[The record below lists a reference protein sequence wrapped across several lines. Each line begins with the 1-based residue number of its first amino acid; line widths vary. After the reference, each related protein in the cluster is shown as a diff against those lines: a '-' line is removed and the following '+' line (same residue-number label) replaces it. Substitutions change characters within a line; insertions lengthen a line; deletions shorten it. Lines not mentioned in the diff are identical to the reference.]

1 MSASTDAGSPCWSTA
16 STPAVSVG
24 QTSPATAP
32 DLGSRTPEATV
43 QNPMMG
49 MMMSAMTSR
58 EEARDRRFDRTV
70 ARRALG
76 LARPYLPRILGYVAL
91 IVTVSVIS
99 AAPPQ
104 LIRLIIDR
112 AIPEEDLGLLWSLAG
127 GLLLVAVL
135 VAGLSM
141 VERLLSSSIGEHFIL
156 DLRTRLFAHVQ
167 GLPIAF
173 FTRTQTGALVTR
185 LNNDVIG
192 AQRALTG
199 TLGGI
204 VDNLIGVLVTVTVM
218 AALDWRVTLLAIS
231 LLPLFIIPARIVGRR
246 LQQLARRSMALNA
259 DMNSTMTE
267 RFNVSGAMLVKLF
280 GRIDDEVATFHDR
293 ADQVARIGIRTA
305 IHGRALF
312 AALGLIGSLA
322 TALVYLVGGRIV
334 ITDPEVQI
342 GTVVALG
349 LYVTQLYG
357 PLAQLSNARVDLM
370 TALVSFER
378 VFEVLDLPASITE
391 REDAV
396 VLDAPHGH
404 VRLEGVRFRY
414 PAGEGAGLASL
425 EGPRSTHDLEPGA
438 LVLDGVDLEIAPGRT
453 VALVGPSG
461 AGKSTL
467 ASLLPRLYDVTEG
480 IVRVDGYDVRDL
492 TLASLRGAI
501 GVVSQDPHLFHD
513 SVAANL
519 RYARPDASDEQLVA
533 AARAARIHEVIDRL
547 PDGYDT
553 VVGERG
559 YRFSGGEKQRLSIA
573 RMLLRDPAIVVLDEA
588 TAHLDAG
595 SERLVQQALTE
606 ALVGRSALV
615 IAHRLSTVVEA
626 DEIVVLDGGRV
637 VERGTH
643 AELLERDGRYAE
655 LVRTQLLPASA
666 PAAG

>member
-1 MSASTDAGSPCWSTA
+1 M
-16 STPAVSVG
+16 
-24 QTSPATAP
+24 
-32 DLGSRTPEATV
+32 

-49 MMMSAMTSR
+49 MMMTAMSVR
-58 EEARDRRFDRTV
+58 EEAQNRRFDRTV
-70 ARRALG
+70 ARRAMG
-76 LARPYLPRILGYVAL
+76 LARPYLRRILGYIGL

-112 AIPEEDLGLLWSLAG
+112 AIPDADLGLLWLLAG
-127 GLLLVAVL
+127 GLLLVAAL
-135 VAGLSM
+135 VATLSM
-141 VERLLSSSIGEHFIL
+141 FERFLSASIGEHFIL
-156 DLRTRLFAHVQ
+156 GLRTRLFRHVQ
-167 GLPIAF
+167 ELPIAF

-204 VDNLIGVLVTVTVM
+204 IDNLIGVAVTVTVM
-218 AALDWRVTLLAIS
+218 ALLDWRVTLLAIS
-231 LLPLFIIPARIVGRR
+231 LLPLFIVPARIVGRR
-246 LQQLARRSMALNA
+246 LQDLARRSMALNA

-267 RFNVSGAMLVKLF
+267 RFNVSGALLVKLF
-280 GRIDDEVATFHDR
+280 GRVDDEAAKFHGR
-293 ADQVARIGIRTA
+293 AEQVADIGVRTA
-305 IHGRALF
+305 MHGRALF

-322 TALVYLVGGRIV
+322 TALVYLVGGRVV
-334 ITDPEVQI
+334 ITDPTVQV

-391 REDAV
+391 RPDAIT
-396 VLDAPHGH
+396 LSEPRGH
-404 VRLEGVRFRY
+404 VRLEQVRFRY
-414 PAGEGAGLASL
+414 PTGEGIGLASL
-425 EGPRSTHDLEPGA
+425 EGPRSAHDDEPGA
-438 LVLDGVDLEIAPGRT
+438 IVLDGVDVDIAPGRT

-480 IVRVDGYDVRDL
+480 RVTVDGHDVRDL
-492 TLASLRGAI
+492 TLESLRAAI

-513 SVAANL
+513 SVAMNL
-519 RYARPDASDEQLVA
+519 RYARPDATDEQLVA
-533 AARAARIHEVIDRL
+533 AARAARIHDVIDRL
-547 PDGYDT
+547 PDGYET

-595 SERLVQQALTE
+595 SERLVQQALSD
-606 ALVGRSALV
+606 ALEGRSALV

-626 DEIVVLDGGRV
+626 DEILVLDGGRV

-643 AELLERDGRYAE
+643 DALLAADGRYAE

-666 PAAG
+666 DGVL

>member
-1 MSASTDAGSPCWSTA
+1 M
-16 STPAVSVG
+16 
-24 QTSPATAP
+24 QH
-32 DLGSRTPEATV
+32 
-43 QNPMMG
+43 PMMG
-49 MMMSAMTSR
+49 MMMSAMSAR
-58 EEARDRRFDRTV
+58 DEARHRGFDRAV
-70 ARRALG
+70 ARRAVG
-76 LARPYLPRILGYVAL
+76 LARPYLRRILAYIGL
-91 IVTVSVIS
+91 IVTIAVIS

-104 LIRLIIDR
+104 LIRLVIDR
-112 AIPEEDLGLLWSLAG
+112 AIPEGDLDLLWLLAG
-127 GLLLVAVL
+127 GLVLVALLVA
-135 VAGLSM
+135 ALSM
-141 VERLLSSSIGEHFIL
+141 VERLLSSTIGERFIL
-156 DLRTRLFAHVQ
+156 ELRTRLFHHVQ
-167 GLPIAF
+167 SLPIAF

-204 VDNLIGVLVTVTVM
+204 VDNLIGVVVTVTVM

-231 LLPLFIIPARIVGRR
+231 LLPLFIVPARIVGRR
-246 LQQLARRSMALNA
+246 LQELARRSMALNA

-267 RFNVSGAMLVKLF
+267 RFNVSGALLVKLF

-305 IHGRALF
+305 MHGRALF
-312 AALGLIGSLA
+312 AALGLVGALA
-322 TALVYLVGGRIV
+322 TALVYLVGGRVV
-334 ITDPEVQI
+334 ITDPDVQV

-378 VFEVLDLPASITE
+378 VFEVLDLRTNIPE
-391 REDAV
+391 RADAIELV
-396 VLDAPHGH
+396 APRGH
-404 VRLEGVRFRY
+404 VRLEGVRFGY
-414 PAGEGAGLASL
+414 PGGEGVSLASL
-425 EGPRSTHDLEPGA
+425 EGPRAAHEDEPGA

-480 IVRVDGYDVRDL
+480 RVTVDGHDVRDL
-492 TLASLRGAI
+492 TLASLRASI

-519 RYARPDASDEQLVA
+519 RYARPDATDEQLVA
-533 AARAARIHEVIDRL
+533 AARAARIHETIARL

-595 SERLVQQALTE
+595 SERLVQQALDD
-606 ALVGRSALV
+606 ALTDRSALV

-626 DEIVVLDGGRV
+626 DEIVMLAGGRV
-637 VERGTH
+637 IERGTH
-643 AELLERDGRYAE
+643 AELLAAGGRYAE
-655 LVRTQLLPASA
+655 LVRTQLLPA
-666 PAAG
+666 AAEVASGA

>member
-1 MSASTDAGSPCWSTA
+1 M
-16 STPAVSVG
+16 
-24 QTSPATAP
+24 
-32 DLGSRTPEATV
+32 
-43 QNPMMG
+43 QNAMMG
-49 MMMSAMTSR
+49 MMMSAMSSR
-58 EEARDRRFDRTV
+58 EEAQNRRFDRRV
-70 ARRALG
+70 AVRAMG
-76 LARPYLPRILGYVAL
+76 LARPYRNKILGYIGL
-91 IVTVSVIS
+91 IVVVSIIS

-112 AIPEEDLGLLWSLAG
+112 AIPAADLRLLWLLAG
-127 GLLLVAVL
+127 GLVLVAVL
-135 VAGLSM
+135 VGALSM
-141 VERLLSSSIGEHFIL
+141 IERWLSATIGERFIL
-156 DLRTRLFAHVQ
+156 ELRTRLFRHVQ
-167 GLPIAF
+167 ALPIAF

-204 VDNLIGVLVTVTVM
+204 VDNLIGVIVTVTVM
-218 AALDWRVTLLAIS
+218 ATLDWRVTLLAIS
-231 LLPLFIIPARIVGRR
+231 LLPLFVMPARIVGRR
-246 LQQLARRSMALNA
+246 LQELARRSMALNA

-267 RFNVSGAMLVKLF
+267 RFNVSGALLVKLF
-280 GRIDDEVATFHDR
+280 GRVDDEVDSFHGR
-293 ADQVARIGIRTA
+293 AEQVATIGIRTA
-305 IHGRALF
+305 MHGRTLF
-312 AALGLIGSLA
+312 VALGLVGSLA

-334 ITDPEVQI
+334 ITDPDVQI

-378 VFEVLDLPASITE
+378 VFEVIDLPANITE
-391 REDAV
+391 RDDARD
-396 VLDAPHGH
+396 LGACHGH
-404 VRLEGVRFRY
+404 IRLEGVSFRY
-414 PAGEGAGLASL
+414 PAGDGIGLASL
-425 EGPRSTHDLEPGA
+425 EGPRAPHDADENA
-438 LVLDGVDLEIAPGRT
+438 MVLKDIDLEIGPGRT

-480 IVRVDGYDVRDL
+480 RVTVDGHDVRDL
-492 TLASLRGAI
+492 TFASLRAAI

-519 RYARPDASDEQLVA
+519 RYARPEATDDQLEA
-533 AARAARIHEVIDRL
+533 AARAARIHEVIARL

-588 TAHLDAG
+588 TAHLDAN

-606 ALVGRSALV
+606 ALEGRSALV

-626 DEIVVLDGGRV
+626 DEIIVLDGGRI
-637 VERGTH
+637 VERGSHTD
-643 AELLERDGRYAE
+643 LLAADGRYAE

-666 PAAG
+666 PLV

>member
-1 MSASTDAGSPCWSTA
+1 M
-16 STPAVSVG
+16 
-24 QTSPATAP
+24 QH
-32 DLGSRTPEATV
+32 
-43 QNPMMG
+43 PMMG
-49 MMMSAMTSR
+49 MMMSAMSSR
-58 EEARDRRFDRTV
+58 EEARERRFDRAV
-70 ARRALG
+70 ARRAVG
-76 LARPYLPRILGYVAL
+76 LARPFLPRILAYIAL

-104 LIRLIIDR
+104 LIRFIIDR
-112 AIPEEDLGLLWSLAG
+112 AIPEEDLGLLWRLVA

-141 VERLLSSSIGEHFIL
+141 VERLLSATIGERFIL
-156 DLRTRLFAHVQ
+156 GLRTMLFRHVQ
-167 GLPIAF
+167 ELPIAF

-204 VDNLIGVLVTVTVM
+204 VDNLIGVVVTVAVM
-218 AALDWRVTLLAIS
+218 ATLDWRVTLLALS
-231 LLPLFIIPARIVGRR
+231 LLPLFIVPARIVGRR
-246 LQQLARRSMALNA
+246 LQELARRSMALNA
-259 DMNSTMTE
+259 GMNSTMTE
-267 RFNVSGAMLVKLF
+267 RFNISGAMLVKLF
-280 GRIDDEVATFHDR
+280 GRVDDEVETFEGR
-293 ADQVARIGIRTA
+293 ASQVADIGVRTA
-305 IHGRALF
+305 MHGRALF

-334 ITDPEVQI
+334 ITDPDVQV

-378 VFEVLDLPASITE
+378 VFEVLDLRSPIVE
-391 REDAV
+391 RDSPVE
-396 VLDAPHGH
+396 LSSPRGH
-404 VRLEGVRFRY
+404 VRLEGVGFRY
-414 PAGEGAGLASL
+414 PTGEDVGLASL
-425 EGPRSTHDLEPGA
+425 EGPRPTVETEPGA
-438 LVLDGVDLEIAPGRT
+438 KVLDGVDLAIAPGRT

-480 IVRVDGYDVRDL
+480 SVTVDGHDVRDL
-492 TLASLRGAI
+492 SLSSLRAAI

-513 SVAANL
+513 TVAANL
-519 RYARPDASDEQLVA
+519 RYARPDATDEQVVA
-533 AARAARIHEVIDRL
+533 AARAARIHDVVARL

-595 SERLVQQALTE
+595 SERLVQQALTH
-606 ALVGRSALV
+606 ALSGRSALV

-626 DEIVVLDGGRV
+626 DEIVVLDEGRV

-643 AELLERDGRYAE
+643 GELLAEDGRYAE

-666 PAAG
+666 GLG

>member
-1 MSASTDAGSPCWSTA
+1 M
-16 STPAVSVG
+16 
-24 QTSPATAP
+24 
-32 DLGSRTPEATV
+32 

-58 EEARDRRFDRTV
+58 EEAQDRRFDRTV

-91 IVTVSVIS
+91 IVTVSIIS

-112 AIPEEDLGLLWSLAG
+112 AIPEEDLGLLWWLAG
-127 GLLLVAVL
+127 GLLLVAIM

-231 LLPLFIIPARIVGRR
+231 LLPLFIVPARIVGRR

-280 GRIDDEVATFHDR
+280 GRVDDEVATFHDR

-378 VFEVLDLPASITE
+378 VFEVLDLPASIAE

-396 VLDAPHGH
+396 ALDEPRGH

-414 PAGEGAGLASL
+414 PAGEGVGLASL

-480 IVRVDGYDVRDL
+480 IVSVDGYDVRDL
-492 TLASLRGAI
+492 TFASLRGAI

-519 RYARPDASDEQLVA
+519 RYARPDASDDELVA
-533 AARAARIHEVIDRL
+533 AARAARIHDVIDRL

-615 IAHRLSTVVEA
+615 IAHRLSTVVDA

-643 AELLERDGRYAE
+643 TELLERDGRYAE
-655 LVRTQLLPASA
+655 LVRKQLLPAST
-666 PAAG
+666 PAVG

>member
-1 MSASTDAGSPCWSTA
+1 
-16 STPAVSVG
+16 
-24 QTSPATAP
+24 
-32 DLGSRTPEATV
+32 V
-43 QNPMMG
+43 QHPMMG
-49 MMMSAMTSR
+49 MMMSAMSAR
-58 EEARDRRFDRTV
+58 EEAQNRRFDRKV

-76 LARPYLPRILGYVAL
+76 LARPYLPRILAYIGL
-91 IVTVSVIS
+91 IVTVSIIS

-112 AIPEEDLGLLWSLAG
+112 AIPEEDLGLLTRLAG
-127 GLLLVAVL
+127 GLLLVAGL
-135 VAGLSM
+135 VAGLSL
-141 VERLLSSSIGEHFIL
+141 VERLLSASIGEHFIL
-156 DLRTRLFAHVQ
+156 GLRTRLFRHVQ

-218 AALDWRVTLLAIS
+218 ATLDWRVTLLAIS
-231 LLPLFIIPARIVGRR
+231 LLPLFVIPARIVGRR
-246 LQQLARRSMALNA
+246 LQDLARRSMALNA

-267 RFNVSGAMLVKLF
+267 RFNVAGALLVKLF
-280 GRIDDEVATFHDR
+280 GRTDDEVRTFHDR
-293 ADQVARIGIRTA
+293 AEQVARIGVRTA
-305 IHGRALF
+305 MHGRALF
-312 AALGLIGSLA
+312 AALGLIGALA
-322 TALVYLVGGRIV
+322 TALVYLVGGRVV
-334 ITDPEVQI
+334 ILDPDVQV

-378 VFEVLDLPASITE
+378 VFEVLDLRSNIIE

-396 VLDAPHGH
+396 VLDEPRGH
-404 VRLEGVRFRY
+404 VRLEGVSFRY
-414 PAGEGAGLASL
+414 PTGEGIGLASL
-425 EGPRSTHDLEPGA
+425 EGPRTMHDGDPGA
-438 LVLDGVDLEIAPGRT
+438 LVLDEIDLDIAPGRT

-467 ASLLPRLYDVTEG
+467 ASLLPRLYDVTG
-480 IVRVDGYDVRDL
+480 GRVTVDGYDVRDL
-492 TLASLRGAI
+492 TLESLRAAI

-547 PDGYDT
+547 PDGYAT
-553 VVGERG
+553 LVGERG

-588 TAHLDAG
+588 TAHLDAN
-595 SERLVQQALTE
+595 SERLVQQALTD
-606 ALVGRSALV
+606 ALATRSALV

-626 DEIVVLDGGRV
+626 DEIVVLEEGRV

-643 AELLERDGRYAE
+643 EQLLARDGRYAE
-655 LVRTQLLPASA
+655 LVRTQLLPSVT
-666 PAAG
+666 G

>member
-1 MSASTDAGSPCWSTA
+1 M
-16 STPAVSVG
+16 
-24 QTSPATAP
+24 
-32 DLGSRTPEATV
+32 

-49 MMMSAMTSR
+49 MMMTAMSAR
-58 EEARDRRFDRTV
+58 EEAQNRRFDRQV

-76 LARPYLPRILGYVAL
+76 LARPYLPRILGYIAL

-112 AIPEEDLGLLWSLAG
+112 AIPEEDLDLLWRLAG

-141 VERLLSSSIGEHFIL
+141 VERLLSASIGEHFIL
-156 DLRTRLFAHVQ
+156 GLRTRLFRHVQ

-231 LLPLFIIPARIVGRR
+231 LLPLFIIPARVVGRR
-246 LQQLARRSMALNA
+246 LQDLARRSMALNA

-267 RFNVSGAMLVKLF
+267 RFNVSGALLVKLF
-280 GRIDDEVATFHDR
+280 GRIDDEVESFHDR
-293 ADQVARIGIRTA
+293 AEQVARIGIRTA

-312 AALGLIGSLA
+312 VALGLIGSLA
-322 TALVYLVGGRIV
+322 TALVYLVGGRVV
-334 ITDPEVQI
+334 ITDPDIQV

-391 REDAV
+391 HEDART
-396 VLDAPHGH
+396 LSRPQGH
-404 VRLEGVRFRY
+404 VRLEQVTFRY
-414 PAGEGAGLASL
+414 PTGEGVGLASL
-425 EGPRSTHDLEPGA
+425 EGPRATSDEQPGA
-438 LVLDGVDLEIAPGRT
+438 VVLDGVDLEIVPGST

-467 ASLLPRLYDVTEG
+467 ASLLPRLYDVTDG
-480 IVRVDGYDVRDL
+480 RVTIDGHDVRDL
-492 TLASLRGAI
+492 TLESLRAVI

-519 RYARPDASDEQLVA
+519 RYARPDATDEQLVA

-573 RMLLRDPAIVVLDEA
+573 RMLLRDPVIVVLDEA

-595 SERLVQQALTE
+595 SERLVQQALTD
-606 ALVGRSALV
+606 ALQGRSALV

-626 DEIVVLDGGRV
+626 DEIVVLDAGRV

-643 AELLERDGRYAE
+643 AELLAADGRYAE

-666 PAAG
+666 PRVG

>member
-1 MSASTDAGSPCWSTA
+1 M
-16 STPAVSVG
+16 
-24 QTSPATAP
+24 
-32 DLGSRTPEATV
+32 

-49 MMMSAMTSR
+49 MMMSAMTAR
-58 EEARDRRFDRTV
+58 EEAQHRRFDRSI
-70 ARRALG
+70 ARRAAG
-76 LARPYLPRILGYVAL
+76 LARPYLPRILAYIGL
-91 IVTVSVIS
+91 IVTVSIIS

-112 AIPEEDLGLLWSLAG
+112 AIPEEDLGLLGRLAG
-127 GLLLVAVL
+127 GLLLVAAL

-141 VERLLSSSIGEHFIL
+141 VERFLSASIGEHFIL
-156 DLRTRLFAHVQ
+156 GLRTRLFRHVQ

-204 VDNLIGVLVTVTVM
+204 VDNLIGVIVTVTVM
-218 AALDWRVTLLAIS
+218 ATLDWRVTLLAIS
-231 LLPLFIIPARIVGRR
+231 LLPLFIVPARIVGRR
-246 LQQLARRSMALNA
+246 LQELARRSMALNA
-259 DMNSTMTE
+259 GMNSTMTE
-267 RFNVSGAMLVKLF
+267 RFNVSGALLVKLF
-280 GRIDDEVATFHDR
+280 GRVDDEVEAFHDR
-293 ADQVARIGIRTA
+293 AEQVAHIGVRTA
-305 IHGRALF
+305 MHGRALF

-322 TALVYLVGGRIV
+322 TALVYFVGGRVV
-334 ITDPEVQI
+334 IMDPDVQV

-378 VFEVLDLPASITE
+378 VFEVLDLPASITQ
-391 REDAV
+391 RPDAT
-396 VLDAPHGH
+396 VLIEPSGH
-404 VRLEGVRFRY
+404 VRLEHVRFRY
-414 PAGEGAGLASL
+414 PTGEGVGLASL
-425 EGPRSTHDLEPGA
+425 EGPRSTHDAEPGA
-438 LVLDGVDLEIAPGRT
+438 IVLEDIDLEIAPGRT

-480 IVRVDGYDVRDL
+480 RVLVDGHDVRDL
-492 TLASLRGAI
+492 TLESLRAAI

-513 SVAANL
+513 TVAANL
-519 RYARPDASDEQLVA
+519 RYARPSASDEQLIA
-533 AARAARIHEVIDRL
+533 AARAARIHDVIDRL

-595 SERLVQQALTE
+595 SERLVQQALTD
-606 ALVGRSALV
+606 ALQGRSALV

-626 DEIVVLDGGRV
+626 DEIVVLDTGRI

-643 AELLERDGRYAE
+643 DELLALNGRYAE

-666 PAAG
+666 IDAG

>member
-1 MSASTDAGSPCWSTA
+1 
-16 STPAVSVG
+16 
-24 QTSPATAP
+24 
-32 DLGSRTPEATV
+32 V

-49 MMMSAMTSR
+49 MMMTAMSAR
-58 EEARDRRFDRTV
+58 EEAQHRSFDRTV
-70 ARRALG
+70 ARRAAG
-76 LARPYLPRILGYVAL
+76 LARPYLPRILGYIAL

-104 LIRLIIDR
+104 LIRLVIDR
-112 AIPEEDLGLLWSLAG
+112 AIPEDDLALLWRLAG
-127 GLLLVAVL
+127 GLVAVAL
-135 VAGLSM
+135 AVTVLSLG
-141 VERLLSSSIGEHFIL
+141 ERWLSSVIGEQFIL
-156 DLRTRLFAHVQ
+156 ELRTRLFAHVQ
-167 GLPIAF
+167 ALPIAF
-173 FTRTQTGALVTR
+173 FTRTQTGALITR

-199 TLGGI
+199 TLGGV
-204 VDNLIGVLVTVTVM
+204 VDNLIGVIVTVTVM
-218 AALDWRVTLLAIS
+218 AFLDWRVTLMAIS
-231 LLPLFIIPARIVGRR
+231 LLPLFIIPARVVGRR
-246 LQQLARRSMALNA
+246 LQQLARQSMALNA

-267 RFNVSGAMLVKLF
+267 RFNVSGALLVKLF
-280 GRIDDEVATFHDR
+280 GRLDDEVDLFHRR
-293 ADQVARIGIRTA
+293 AEGVARIGIRTA
-305 IHGRALF
+305 MHVRALF
-312 AALGLIGSLA
+312 AALGLVGALA
-322 TALVYLVGGRIV
+322 TALVYLVGGRAAIA
-334 ITDPEVQI
+334 DPDVQI

-378 VFEVLDLPASITE
+378 VFEVLDLRSSIVE
-391 REDAV
+391 REDA
-396 VLDAPHGH
+396 LDLREPSGH
-404 VRLEGVRFRY
+404 VRLEGVGFRY
-414 PAGEGAGLASL
+414 PAADQVGLASL
-425 EGPRSTHDLEPGA
+425 EGPRAPHDD
-438 LVLDGVDLEIAPGRT
+438 LVGEQVLSGVDLEIAPGRT

-467 ASLLPRLYDVTEG
+467 AALLPRLYDVTEG
-480 IVRVDGYDVRDL
+480 RVLVDGHDVRDL
-492 TLASLRGAI
+492 TLESLRAAI

-519 RYARPDASDEQLVA
+519 RFARPDATDAELEA
-533 AARAARIHEVIDRL
+533 AARAARIHDVIARL

-588 TAHLDAG
+588 TAHLDAS

-606 ALVGRSALV
+606 ALASRSALV

-626 DEIVVLDGGRV
+626 DEIIVLDEGRI

-643 AELLERDGRYAE
+643 HELVAADGRYAE
-655 LVRTQLLPASA
+655 LVRTQLLGGSA
-666 PAAG
+666 PAL

>member
-1 MSASTDAGSPCWSTA
+1 M
-16 STPAVSVG
+16 
-24 QTSPATAP
+24 
-32 DLGSRTPEATV
+32 

-49 MMMSAMTSR
+49 MMMSAMSAR
-58 EEARDRRFDRTV
+58 EEAQNRRFDRTV
-70 ARRALG
+70 ARRAMG
-76 LARPYLPRILGYVAL
+76 LARPYLRRILGYIAL

-112 AIPEEDLGLLWSLAG
+112 AIPDADLGLLWRLAG

-135 VAGLSM
+135 VAALSM
-141 VERLLSSSIGEHFIL
+141 IERFLSASIGEHFIL
-156 DLRTRLFAHVQ
+156 GLRTRLFRHVQ
-167 GLPIAF
+167 ELPLAF

-204 VDNLIGVLVTVTVM
+204 VDNLIGVVVTVTVM
-218 AALDWRVTLLAIS
+218 ALLDWRVTLLAIS
-231 LLPLFIIPARIVGRR
+231 LLPLFIIPARVVGRR
-246 LQQLARRSMALNA
+246 LQELARRSMALNA

-267 RFNVSGAMLVKLF
+267 RFNVSGALLVKLF
-280 GRIDDEVATFHDR
+280 GRVDDEAEAFHGR
-293 ADQVARIGIRTA
+293 AAQVADIGVRTA
-305 IHGRALF
+305 MHGRALF

-322 TALVYLVGGRIV
+322 TTLVYLVGGRVV
-334 ITDPEVQI
+334 ITDPEVQV

-391 REDAV
+391 RPGAIA
-396 VLDAPHGH
+396 LTAPRGH
-404 VRLEGVRFRY
+404 VRLEQVRFRY
-414 PAGEGAGLASL
+414 PTGEGIGLASL
-425 EGPRSTHDLEPGA
+425 EGPRSAHDDEPGA
-438 LVLDGVDLEIAPGRT
+438 TVLDGVELDIAPGRT

-467 ASLLPRLYDVTEG
+467 ASLLPRLYDVTDG
-480 IVRVDGYDVRDL
+480 RVTVDGHDVRDL
-492 TLASLRGAI
+492 TLESLRAAI

-513 SVAANL
+513 SVATNL
-519 RYARPDASDEQLVA
+519 RYARPDATDEQIVA
-533 AARAARIHEVIDRL
+533 AARAARIHDVIDRL
-547 PDGYDT
+547 PDGYET

-595 SERLVQQALTE
+595 SERLVQQALSD
-606 ALVGRSALV
+606 ALEGRSALV

-626 DEIVVLDGGRV
+626 DEILVLDEGRV

-643 AELLERDGRYAE
+643 DALLAADGRYAE
-655 LVRTQLLPASA
+655 LVRTQLLPSSA
-666 PAAG
+666 GSAL

>member
-1 MSASTDAGSPCWSTA
+1 
-16 STPAVSVG
+16 
-24 QTSPATAP
+24 
-32 DLGSRTPEATV
+32 V
-43 QNPMMG
+43 QHPMMG
-49 MMMSAMTSR
+49 MMMSAMSAR
-58 EEARDRRFDRTV
+58 EEAQNRRFDRAV

-76 LARPYLPRILGYVAL
+76 LASPYLPRILAYIGL
-91 IVTVSVIS
+91 IVMVAIIS

-112 AIPEEDLGLLWSLAG
+112 AIPEEDLGLLWRLAG

-135 VAGLSM
+135 VAGLSL
-141 VERLLSSSIGEHFIL
+141 VERFLSASIGEHFIL
-156 DLRTRLFAHVQ
+156 GLRTRLFRHVQ
-167 GLPIAF
+167 SLPIAF

-204 VDNLIGVLVTVTVM
+204 VDNLIGVIVTVTVM
-218 AALDWRVTLLAIS
+218 ATLDWRVTLMAIS

-246 LQQLARRSMALNA
+246 LQDLARRSMALNA

-267 RFNVSGAMLVKLF
+267 RFNVSGALLVKLF
-280 GRIDDEVATFHDR
+280 GRIDDEVDTFHDR
-293 ADQVARIGIRTA
+293 AEQVARIGVRTA
-305 IHGRALF
+305 MHGRALF
-312 AALGLIGSLA
+312 AALGLIGALA
-322 TALVYLVGGRIV
+322 TALVYLVGGRVV
-334 ITDPEVQI
+334 IIDPDIQV

-391 REDAV
+391 REDAQ
-396 VLDAPHGH
+396 VLDQPHGH
-404 VRLEGVRFRY
+404 VRLEGVVFRY
-414 PAGEGAGLASL
+414 PTGEGIGLASL
-425 EGPRSTHDLEPGA
+425 EGPRSTHDMQPGA
-438 LVLDGVDLEIAPGRT
+438 VVLDGVDLEIAPGRT

-480 IVRVDGYDVRDL
+480 RVTIDGHDVRDL
-492 TLASLRGAI
+492 TLESLRAAI

-533 AARAARIHEVIDRL
+533 AARAARIHDVIDRL

-588 TAHLDAG
+588 TAHLDAS

-606 ALVGRSALV
+606 ALVERSALV

-643 AELLERDGRYAE
+643 RELLEADGRYAE
-655 LVRTQLLPASA
+655 LVRTQLLPDSV
-666 PAAG
+666 GSGD

>member
-1 MSASTDAGSPCWSTA
+1 M
-16 STPAVSVG
+16 
-24 QTSPATAP
+24 
-32 DLGSRTPEATV
+32 

-58 EEARDRRFDRTV
+58 EEARTRRFDRRIAV
-70 ARRALG
+70 RAMR
-76 LARPYLPRILGYVAL
+76 LARPYRNRILGYIGL
-91 IVTVSVIS
+91 IVIVSIIS

-112 AIPEEDLGLLWSLAG
+112 AIPAADLRLLWRLAG
-127 GLLLVAVL
+127 GLLLVALL
-135 VAGLSM
+135 VGSLSL
-141 VERLLSSSIGEHFIL
+141 VERWLSASIGERFIL
-156 DLRTRLFAHVQ
+156 ELRTRLFRHVQ
-167 GLPIAF
+167 ALPIAF

-204 VDNLIGVLVTVTVM
+204 VDNLIGVIVTVTVM
-218 AALDWRVTLLAIS
+218 AILDWRVTLLAIS
-231 LLPLFIIPARIVGRR
+231 LLPLFVAPARIVGRR
-246 LQQLARRSMALNA
+246 LQELARRSMALNA

-267 RFNVSGAMLVKLF
+267 RFNVSGALLVKLF
-280 GRIDDEVATFHDR
+280 GRTEDEVEGFHDR
-293 ADQVARIGIRTA
+293 AEQVATIGVRTA
-305 IHGRALF
+305 IHGRMLF
-312 AALGLIGSLA
+312 VSLGLVGSLA

-334 ITDPEVQI
+334 ISDPDVQI
-342 GTVVALG
+342 GSVVALG

-378 VFEVLDLPASITE
+378 VFEVLDLPANITE
-391 REDAV
+391 RADAID
-396 VLDAPHGH
+396 LGASRGH
-404 VRLEGVRFRY
+404 VRLEGVSFRY
-414 PAGEGAGLASL
+414 PSGEGVGLASL
-425 EGPRSTHDLEPGA
+425 EGPRAPHDAQESA
-438 LVLDGVDLEIAPGRT
+438 LVLHDIDLEIAPGRK

-480 IVRVDGYDVRDL
+480 RVTVDGHDVRDL
-492 TLASLRGAI
+492 RFESLRAVI

-513 SVAANL
+513 SVGMNL
-519 RYARPDASDEQLVA
+519 RYARPDASQDQIET
-533 AARAARIHEVIDRL
+533 AARAARIHDVIARL

-588 TAHLDAG
+588 TAHLDAS

-606 ALVGRSALV
+606 ALEGRSALV

-626 DEIVVLDGGRV
+626 DEIVVLDGGRI

-643 AELLERDGRYAE
+643 TSLLAADGRYAE

-666 PAAG
+666 PLV